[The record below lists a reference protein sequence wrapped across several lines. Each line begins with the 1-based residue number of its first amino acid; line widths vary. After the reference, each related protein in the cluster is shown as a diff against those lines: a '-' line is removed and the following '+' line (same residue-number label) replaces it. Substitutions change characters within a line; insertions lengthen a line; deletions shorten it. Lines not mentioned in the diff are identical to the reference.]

1 MVKKT
6 YIRATRYPSP
16 GFDKALAD
24 CKADSSWNTVETDL
38 PGHVIMLDTPV
49 WLADALEK
57 GA

>member
-1 MVKKT
+1 
-6 YIRATRYPSP
+6 
-16 GFDKALAD
+16 LAD